1 MPKHEMTWKQARK
14 VLLEMLADD
23 ELCRDWSTEYREA
36 VLIGIE
42 RIEEVE
48 DLQGTEDYA

>member
-1 MPKHEMTWKQARK
+1 MHKKPMTWKEASRK
-14 VLLEMLADD
+14 LIEMLD
-23 ELCRDWSTEYREA
+23 ELGQDWSPEYREA

-42 RIEEVE
+42 RIQEVE